1 MARRRPGTAV
11 ATTAALAGF
20 LFVASSGTAQGTDL
34 RTDLGDL
41 RSLVAEEQGRADGAA
56 DRLTGLRAEVDEL
69 TAVAGRR
76 DTRARA
82 LEAAAAELAP
92 GAGFVP
98 VEGSGVVVTLDD
110 APGDAATRARADSP
124 DDLIVHQQ
132 DVQAV
137 VNALWLAG
145 AEGIMLMDQ
154 RLISTSAVRCVG
166 NTLSLQ
172 GRPYSPPYVVTAV
185 GDPDQLSA
193 ALDASP
199 EVQVYRQFVDAYGL
213 GYAVE
218 VAEGLR
224 LPEYTGPVDLQHA
237 RIADAGSDVDA
248 GSDAGTDAAAAG
260 T

>member
-1 MARRRPGTAV
+1 MTG
-11 ATTAALAGF
+11 ALAGF

-41 RSLVAEEQGRADGAA
+41 RSLVAEEQSRADGTAQ
-56 DRLTGLRAEVDEL
+56 RLTGLRAEVEDL
-69 TAVAGRR
+69 TAVVGRS
-76 DTRARA
+76 DSGTRSV
-82 LEAAAAELAP
+82 ETAAQDLAP
-92 GAGFVP
+92 LAGFVP
-98 VEGSGVVVTLDD
+98 VEGGGVVVTLDD
-110 APGDAATRARADSP
+110 APADAATRARVESL
-124 DDLIVHQQ
+124 DDLVVHQQ

-185 GDPDQLSA
+185 GDPDELTA
-193 ALDASP
+193 ALEASP
-199 EVQVYRQFVDAYGL
+199 EVQVYRQYVDAYGL
-213 GYAVE
+213 GYSVE
-218 VAEGLR
+218 TREDLQ

-237 RIADAGSDVDA
+237 EIADPGDL
-248 GSDAGTDAAAAG
+248 AAAG
-260 T
+260 A

>member
-1 MARRRPGTAV
+1 MTG
-11 ATTAALAGF
+11 ALAGF

-41 RSLVAEEQGRADGAA
+41 RSLVAEEQSRADGTAQ
-56 DRLTGLRAEVDEL
+56 RLTGLRAEVEDL
-69 TAVAGRR
+69 TAVVGRS
-76 DTRARA
+76 DSGTRSV
-82 LEAAAAELAP
+82 ETAAQDLAP
-92 GAGFVP
+92 HAGFVP
-98 VEGSGVVVTLDD
+98 VEGGGVVVTLDD
-110 APGDAATRARADSP
+110 APADAATRARVESL
-124 DDLIVHQQ
+124 DDLVVHQQ

-185 GDPDQLSA
+185 GDPDELTA
-193 ALDASP
+193 ALEASP
-199 EVQVYRQFVDAYGL
+199 EVQVYRQYVDAYGL
-213 GYAVE
+213 GYSVE
-218 VAEGLR
+218 TREDLQ

-237 RIADAGSDVDA
+237 EIADAGDL
-248 GSDAGTDAAAAG
+248 AAAG
-260 T
+260 A